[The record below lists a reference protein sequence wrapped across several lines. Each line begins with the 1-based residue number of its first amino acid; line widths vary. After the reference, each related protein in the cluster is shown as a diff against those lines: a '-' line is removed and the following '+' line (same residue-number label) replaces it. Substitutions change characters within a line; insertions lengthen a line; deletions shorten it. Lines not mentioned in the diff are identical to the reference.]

1 MIRRVPIVVAAL
13 VAWCGRLTADE
24 RPIDFNRDVRPILSD
39 KCFQCH
45 GPDDATREGE
55 LRLDDSA
62 DAHRDRDGKRVLSSD
77 RPGESLLLSRI
88 SSIGDDRMP
97 PAESGKSLFP
107 AEADILRR
115 WVEAGSTYAQHWAYE
130 KPVRHEPPMVRDM
143 PPATNWI
150 DSFVLA
156 RLEAEGLTASVEA
169 DRVTLIRRVY
179 FDLTGLPPA
188 PADVDAFVRDPAPD
202 AWENLVDRLLASD
215 ESGERLAAY
224 WLDLV
229 RYADTVGYHGDQDH
243 NISPYRDYVIDA
255 FIDNMPL
262 DRFSREQLA
271 GDLLPDSGDDQKI
284 ASGYNRMLQT
294 SHEGG
299 VQPKEY
305 LTIYAADRIRNFSN
319 VWLGA
324 TVGCAQCHSHK
335 FDPYTHK
342 DFYSLVAFFADIDE
356 SRHFKESK
364 DGIPAPRPPEMKLLT
379 KRERERLTEVQQE
392 LASVNAEL
400 AKLAPPPPEG
410 AEQKAVPSGCCEAA
424 TLTNRLLARQS
435 ELAQRAKTIEESARS
450 TMVTIAIEPRT
461 IRLLPRG
468 NWLDDSGPEMRPEI
482 PEFLGRLETGER
494 RPTRLDLANWL
505 FDCDKGAGLLT
516 ARVFANR
523 FWYLCFGEGLSRSLD
538 DFGGQGEP
546 PSHPELLDRLAH
558 EFVESGWNVRHML
571 KLIVMSR
578 AYRQSSAA
586 SPELRQ
592 RDPDNRLLAR
602 QARFRIP
609 AETVRDTSLKISGL
623 LVQQVGGASVKPAQP
638 EGYYKNLNFP
648 MREYK
653 QDHDAGQ
660 WRRGLYTHWQR
671 QYVHPILK
679 AFDAPSREECT
690 AQRTRSNTPLS
701 SLVLLNAPNSVEA
714 ARVFGERILREG
726 GATTDERLTFA
737 FQTALS
743 RAPDDRERELLT
755 RLFSTELE
763 ELAGDEARARA
774 SLEVGDAPHRS
785 GLHPA
790 EAAAWMTVARA
801 ILNLGETYLRM

>member
-1 MIRRVPIVVAAL
+1 MLSRACYVAL
-13 VAWCGRLTADE
+13 VVFSCSGGPHAAD
-24 RPIDFNRDVRPILSD
+24 RPLDFNRDIRPILSD

-45 GPDDATREGE
+45 GPDEATREAD
-55 LRLDDSA
+55 LRLDDAA
-62 DAHRDRDGKRVLSSD
+62 DSHRERDGRRVLHTE
-77 RPGESLLLSRI
+77 RPDESLFLARI
-88 SSIGDDRMP
+88 ASGGDDRMP
-97 PAESGKSLFP
+97 PASSGKALS
-107 AEADILRR
+107 AMEIETLRS
-115 WVEAGSTYAQHWAYE
+115 WVRSGSTYSQHWAYE
-130 KPVRHEPPMVRDM
+130 KPVRHEPPAVRDGM
-143 PPATNWI
+143 WPSNWI
-150 DSFVLA
+150 DAFVLA
-156 RLEAEGLTASVEA
+156 RIEQEGLTPAPDA
-169 DRVTLIRRVY
+169 DRVTLIRRVF
-179 FDLTGLPPA
+179 FDLTGLPPS
-188 PADVDAFVRDPAPD
+188 PVQVDAFVRDRSPD
-202 AWENLVDRLLASD
+202 AWEHLVDRLLASD
-215 ESGERLAAY
+215 ECGERLATY

-271 GDLLPDSGDDQKI
+271 GDLLPESGDDQKI
-284 ASGYNRMLQT
+284 ATGYNRMLQT

-342 DFYSLVAFFADIDE
+342 DFYSLAAFFADIDE

-379 KRERERLTEVQQE
+379 KRERGLLAEVQRK
-392 LASVNAEL
+392 LASVNDEL
-400 AKLAPPPPEG
+400 DRLGPNEGDVPPGDPEICS
-410 AEQKAVPSGCCEAA
+410 EVA
-424 TLTNRLLARQS
+424 TQRTQLLARQA
-435 ELAQRAKTIEESARS
+435 ELTEQAQAIQDSARS
-450 TMVTIAIEPRT
+450 TMITVAIEPRT

-468 NWLDDSGPEMRPEI
+468 NWLDDSGPVMQPAI
-482 PEFLGRLETGER
+482 PEFLGRLNVGDR

-505 FDCDKGAGLLT
+505 FDCETGVGLLT

-578 AYRQSSAA
+578 AYRQSSAEL
-586 SPELRQ
+586 PELRH
-592 RDPDNRLLAR
+592 RDPDNRQLAR
-602 QARFRIP
+602 QGRFRLP
-609 AETVRDTSLKISGL
+609 AEAVRDSSLKISGL

-638 EGYYKNLNFP
+638 AGYYKNLNFP
-648 MREYK
+648 MREY
-653 QDHDAGQ
+653 QADHDARQ
-660 WRRGLYTHWQR
+660 WRRGLYMHWQR
-671 QYVHPILK
+671 QYVHPALK

-701 SLVLLNAPNSVEA
+701 SLVLLNAPNFLEA
-714 ARVFGERILREG
+714 ARVFGERILNEG

-737 FQTALS
+737 FRAALS
-743 RAPDDRERELLT
+743 RPIDDRERQLLT

-763 ELAGDEARARA
+763 QFTADEQRAREF
-774 SLEVGDAPHRS
+774 LNIGDAPHS
-785 GLHPA
+785 SDLHPA
-790 EAAAWMTVARA
+790 EAAAWMSVARA